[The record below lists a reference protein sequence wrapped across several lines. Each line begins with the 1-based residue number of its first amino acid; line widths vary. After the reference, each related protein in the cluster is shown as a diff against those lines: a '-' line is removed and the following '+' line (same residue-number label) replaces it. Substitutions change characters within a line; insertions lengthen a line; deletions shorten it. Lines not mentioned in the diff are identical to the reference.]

1 VHFYFDESGDYAFP
15 ENGFDCYVQVALICP
30 DSCLGSCAEF
40 VEARKERWETSELHG
55 LKLTSEQRLDVA
67 RFIGDGSCQLLA
79 YVTDTVVDTPKS
91 IAEFRLLQAAT
102 IRRNLDWYRVE
113 STKARGA
120 PVAEIEDWMLRLIKR
135 AGLASKISHGE
146 FVQANYLIRLIA
158 AGLQKAIFAYHEDQW
173 RDDWLELR
181 FILDGKLPAKM
192 AAGERYLN
200 DTLVPAL
207 GSQPG
212 SVLSLPD
219 TWQGDAKHPFVANCE
234 REHGRICGQEVQGA
248 IDLKAAFSNGL
259 RFEDSRVHPGLQ
271 LVDVAANLV
280 RRAVLRPEDAAI
292 QEAFDAIRPKLRNLE
307 GHSLTLTRLRA
318 GDAKPVGAER
328 YRPLY
333 GPVRI

>member
-1 VHFYFDESGDYAFP
+1 MHFYFDESGDYAFP
-15 ENGFDCYVQVALICP
+15 KERFDCYVQVALICP
-30 DSCLGSCAEF
+30 DSCLAPCADF
-40 VEARKERWETSELHG
+40 VEAQKERWEISELHG
-55 LKLTSEQRLDVA
+55 VKLSSEQRLDVA
-67 RFIGDGSCQLLA
+67 RFVGDGSCQLLA
-79 YVTDTVVDTPKS
+79 YLTDTVVDTPES
-91 IAEFRLLQAAT
+91 IAEFRLSQAAT

-120 PVAEIEDWMLRLIKR
+120 PVSEIENWMLRLIKR

-146 FVQANYLIRLIA
+146 FVQANYLIELIA
-158 AGLQKAIFAYHEDQW
+158 AALQKAVLAYHQNQW
-173 RDDWLELR
+173 RDDWRELQ

-207 GSQPG
+207 GSRPG
-212 SVLSLPD
+212 SALSLPD
-219 TWQGDAKHPFVANCE
+219 TWRGDPNHPFVANCE
-234 REHGRICGQEVQGA
+234 RAYGRIRGQEVQGA

-259 RFEDSRVHPGLQ
+259 RFEDSREHPGLQ

-280 RRAVLRPEDAAI
+280 RRAVLQPEDAAI
-292 QEAFDAIRPKLRNLE
+292 QEAFDAIRPKLRNLK

-318 GDAKPVGAER
+318 GEAEPVGAER

-333 GPVRI
+333 GPVRV